1 MSVKETPNKNHSTID
16 YLIAN
21 FNAPQMSNLYH
32 VAFHLPSSLGQDIIW
47 DGVRASAV
55 TIPGKGLKVEDY
67 ASNLTQTKK
76 IVNGFEDP
84 SDNGVNISFYCDTNW
99 LDRRIIQAWMD
110 YIIDQDTAFDG
121 DDELREV
128 TPSLRYYK
136 EYTGKI
142 EIKTLR
148 RDGTTSMQVNLHD
161 AFPSSINN
169 NDFNSELV
177 TETVK
182 LGTTWRYRYMTT
194 EFPEHTPTERD
205 THPVYGTDRGS
216 PNGIN
221 TGSSKLNALLDVLK
235 VSSRFNK
242 KSLSFLTKLQKFDTG
257 LTKINNIKNKL
268 KLGG

>member
-1 MSVKETPNKNHSTID
+1 MSVNETPNKDHSTID

-55 TIPGKGLKVEDY
+55 TIPGRGLKVEDY
-67 ASNLTQTKK
+67 ANNLTKTKK

-99 LDRRIIQAWMD
+99 TDRRIIQAWMD
-110 YIIDQDTAFDG
+110 YIVDQDTAFDG
-121 DDELREV
+121 NDELRQV

-148 RDGTTSMQVNLHD
+148 R
-161 AFPSSINN
+161 
-169 NDFNSELV
+169 FNSRLQ
-177 TETVK
+177 
-182 LGTTWRYRYMTT
+182 G
-194 EFPEHTPTERD
+194 
-205 THPVYGTDRGS
+205 HPD
-216 PNGIN
+216 
-221 TGSSKLNALLDVLK
+221 
-235 VSSRFNK
+235 K
-242 KSLSFLTKLQKFDTG
+242 K
-257 LTKINNIKNKL
+257 KL
-268 KLGG
+268 KILDFKQSNKPKRREYSVINEYGLQLALYSIAHDSMFGTQISSTEILMCTPNLIFQNFEFKGQEFENLKMEAMNRVEQYYNQKNLSSSL